1 MNINTSL
8 GIHSALSVNTLIEMR
23 NQLSDLQRQL
33 GTGKK
38 ADSYAG
44 LGLDRGLT
52 IGLRSHLSTMSGFA
66 QTISEVDI
74 RLKLAGEALT
84 QLDTINRSAKSTVM
98 QSNFA
103 LTGGTQTTDQRTA
116 SVQFDQL
123 LSVLNTSTGGRYIF
137 SGRSVDQPPVADSDV
152 ILNGQGSRAGLK
164 QVIDERYQ
172 ADIGLSGLGRLN
184 INALSPTEV
193 QLEEDVAGSP
203 FGFKVAG
210 ITTTIPGAVI
220 AGPAG
225 SPPAASIDIGAV
237 NPFAG
242 NTIRFT
248 LNLPDGSTRDLTLT
262 ATNAVPAGPNEFSIG
277 VTAADTATNLQGA
290 LGAALTTF
298 ASTELAAASAVAASN
313 DFFNFDSSNPPQRVD
328 GPPFGSAT
336 ALIDATPDN
345 TVSWYTGDA
354 GADSARATAVARVD
368 QSLALSYGMRANEEG
383 LRMAVQSIAVF
394 AAMSFSASDPDAE
407 ARYIALKQRVTGA
420 LDGLP
425 GKQTI
430 NDIQADVASV
440 HTALDAAKDRHQQ
453 TQSTLQELLQQA
465 EGVSTEEVA
474 AKLLTLQT
482 NLQATLQTTA
492 LLLRTNLLQYL

>member
-152 ILNGQGSRAGLK
+152 ILNGQGSRAGL
-164 QVIDERYQ
+164 
-172 ADIGLSGLGRLN
+172 
-184 INALSPTEV
+184 
-193 QLEEDVAGSP
+193 
-203 FGFKVAG
+203 
-210 ITTTIPGAVI
+210 
-220 AGPAG
+220 
-225 SPPAASIDIGAV
+225 
-237 NPFAG
+237 
-242 NTIRFT
+242 
-248 LNLPDGSTRDLTLT
+248 
-262 ATNAVPAGPNEFSIG
+262 
-277 VTAADTATNLQGA
+277 
-290 LGAALTTF
+290 
-298 ASTELAAASAVAASN
+298 
-313 DFFNFDSSNPPQRVD
+313 
-328 GPPFGSAT
+328 
-336 ALIDATPDN
+336 
-345 TVSWYTGDA
+345 
-354 GADSARATAVARVD
+354 
-368 QSLALSYGMRANEEG
+368 
-383 LRMAVQSIAVF
+383 
-394 AAMSFSASDPDAE
+394 
-407 ARYIALKQRVTGA
+407 
-420 LDGLP
+420 
-425 GKQTI
+425 
-430 NDIQADVASV
+430 
-440 HTALDAAKDRHQQ
+440 
-453 TQSTLQELLQQA
+453 
-465 EGVSTEEVA
+465 
-474 AKLLTLQT
+474 
-482 NLQATLQTTA
+482 
-492 LLLRTNLLQYL
+492 

>member
-23 NQLSDLQRQL
+23 NQLTDLQRQL

-52 IGLRSHLSTMSGFA
+52 IGLRSHLSTMAGFA

-103 LTGGTQTTDQRTA
+103 LTGGNQTTDQRTA
-116 SVQFDQL
+116 YVQFDQL
-123 LSVLNTSTGGRYIF
+123 LNVLNTSSGGRYIF
-137 SGRSVDQPPVADSDV
+137 AGRDVDQPPVATADV
-152 ILNGQGSRAGLK
+152 IVNGQGGRAGLK
-164 QVIDERYQ
+164 QIIDERYQ

-184 INALSPTEV
+184 ISAPSATEV
-193 QLEEDVAGSP
+193 QIEEDVAGSP
-203 FGFKVAG
+203 FGLKIAGVA
-210 ITTTIPGAVI
+210 TTIPGAVT

-242 NTIRFT
+242 NTVRFT
-248 LNLPDGSTRDLTLT
+248 FNLPDGTTRDLTLT
-262 ATNAVPAGPNEFSIG
+262 ATDAVPPGPNEFSIG
-277 VTAADTATNLQGA
+277 ATPADTASNLQGA
-290 LGAALTTF
+290 LTTSISKF
-298 ASTELAAASAVAASN
+298 ASTELAAASAVAAAN
-313 DFFNFDSSNPPQRVD
+313 DFFNYDSSNPPQRVD
-328 GPPFGSAT
+328 GPPFGTAT
-336 ALIDATPDN
+336 GLVDGTAAN
-345 TVSWYTGDA
+345 TVSWYTGEA
-354 GADSARATAVARVD
+354 GTDSARATAVARVD

-383 LRMAVQSIAVF
+383 LRMSVQNIAVF

-407 ARYIALKQRVTGA
+407 ARYVALKQRVTGA
-420 LDGLP
+420 LDGMP

-430 NDIQADVASV
+430 SDIQADVAAI
-440 HTALDAAKDRHQQ
+440 HTALASAKDRHQQ
-453 TQSTLQELLQQA
+453 TQSTLQQLLQQA